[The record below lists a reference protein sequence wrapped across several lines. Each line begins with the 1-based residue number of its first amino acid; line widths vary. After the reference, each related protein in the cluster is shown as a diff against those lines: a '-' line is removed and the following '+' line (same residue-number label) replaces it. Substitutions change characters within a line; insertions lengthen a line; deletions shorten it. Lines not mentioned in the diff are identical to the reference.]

1 MESYRYQVKSQ
12 ADYEKLAAWLM
23 ENEISFTSQFALNH
37 ETGAKMFFITADFT
51 PYTFD
56 MRQALGNFLDNEI
69 EHLMN
74 TDYMSDIYDTAND
87 AFNDPYA
94 DAGSLRTMLGSTL
107 DYLTDEK
114 NLHDSNLEDVRKQ
127 LEDVKKSR
135 DYYQD
140 SYYKEISKG
149 GRVKEQVRA
158 IALLMD
164 SIFPKD

>member
-1 MESYRYQVKSQ
+1 MESYRYQVKCQ
-12 ADYEKLAAWLM
+12 ADYEKLAAELM
-23 ENEISFTSQFALNH
+23 ENEISFTSQFSLDH
-37 ETGAKMFFITADFT
+37 TTGRKMFFITADLT
-51 PYTFD
+51 PYTSD

-69 EHLMN
+69 EHLMKA
-74 TDYMSDIYDTAND
+74 DYMADIYDTADD

-107 DYLTDEK
+107 DHLTEEK
-114 NLHDSNLEDVRKQ
+114 KLHDTNLDDVRKQ
-127 LEDVKKSR
+127 LDEVKKNR
-135 DYYQD
+135 DFYQD
-140 SYYKEISKG
+140 NYYKEITKG